1 MHDETQCI
9 SNQDCGTDR
18 HAADIRFRK
27 WHKDEEDKACAR
39 ELGGSSSSLL
49 SVIAAQQ
56 HTWLLHIK
64 SFRRMITS

>member
-27 WHKDEEDKACAR
+27 WHKMKKTKLAQEN
-39 ELGGSSSSLL
+39 L
-49 SVIAAQQ
+49 VVAA
-56 HTWLLHIK
+56 HY
-64 SFRRMITS
+64 RRL